1 MNFGIQS
8 NFENTIAHKNEKR
21 EKGTLYLSISK
32 T

>member
-21 EKGTLYLSISK
+21 EKGTYLSISK
-32 T
+32 I